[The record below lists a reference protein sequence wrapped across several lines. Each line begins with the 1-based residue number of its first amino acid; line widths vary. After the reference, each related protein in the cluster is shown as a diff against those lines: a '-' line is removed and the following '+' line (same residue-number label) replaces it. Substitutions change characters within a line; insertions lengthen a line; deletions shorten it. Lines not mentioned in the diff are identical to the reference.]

1 MLVLICFVAV
11 GALAIWNPFNMTMTG
26 LIPGSRVRLR
36 PAAAEDAARF
46 EEILSHPDIA
56 RWWADAEEPV
66 ATQVSYLL
74 DPDEG
79 TTTYA
84 IELDDVSGTVVGI
97 ELAFEE
103 ADPQYRH
110 AGIDIAVHPDWQGRG
125 LGTDAV
131 RTLARYLID
140 VRGHHRLT
148 IDPAADNARA
158 IRTYEKVGFKPV
170 GVMRR
175 YERGKDGTYHDGLMM
190 DLLAGEIR

>member
-1 MLVLICFVAV
+1 MLDRRRPGVDTE
-11 GALAIWNPFNMTMTG
+11 PMTG
-26 LIPGSRVRLR
+26 LITGSRVRLR
-36 PAAAEDAARF
+36 PAAAADAARF
-46 EEILSHPDIA
+46 EEILSHPDVA

-84 IELDDVSGTVVGI
+84 IEHEGVVVGI

-125 LGTDAV
+125 LGSDAI
-131 RTLARYLID
+131 RTLAEHLFTA
-140 VRGHHRLT
+140 RGHHRLV
-148 IDPAADNARA
+148 IDPAADNKSA
-158 IRTYEKVGFKPV
+158 IQLYQSLGFQPV
-170 GVMRR
+170 GTMRS
-175 YERGKDGTYHDGLMM
+175 YERGPDGSWHDGLLM
-190 DLLAGEIR
+190 DLLAEDLVPALTGL

>member
-1 MLVLICFVAV
+1 
-11 GALAIWNPFNMTMTG
+11 MTG
-26 LIPGSRVRLR
+26 LITGSRVRLR

-46 EEILSHPDIA
+46 EEILSHPDVA

-74 DPDEG
+74 DPDDG

-84 IELDDVSGTVVGI
+84 IEHEGVVVGI

-125 LGTDAV
+125 LGSDAI
-131 RTLARYLID
+131 RTLAEYLFS
-140 VRGHHRLT
+140 VRGHHRVV
-148 IDPAADNARA
+148 IDPAADNKSA
-158 IRTYEKVGFKPV
+158 IQLYQSLGFQPV
-170 GVMRR
+170 GTMRS
-175 YERGKDGTYHDGLMM
+175 YERGPDGNWHDGLLM
-190 DLLAGEIR
+190 DLLVEDLVPALAGS

>member
-1 MLVLICFVAV
+1 
-11 GALAIWNPFNMTMTG
+11 MTG
-26 LIPGSRVRLR
+26 LITGSRVRLR
-36 PAAAEDAARF
+36 PAAAPDAARF

-66 ATQVSYLL
+66 AAQVSYLL

-84 IELDDVSGTVVGI
+84 IEYDGVVVGI

-125 LGTDAV
+125 LGSDAI
-131 RTLARYLID
+131 RTLAEHLFTE
-140 VRGHHRLT
+140 RGHHRLV
-148 IDPAADNARA
+148 IDPAADNKSA
-158 IRTYEKVGFKPV
+158 IQLYQSLGFQPV
-170 GVMRR
+170 GRMRA
-175 YERGKDGTYHDGLMM
+175 YERGPDGSWHDGLLM
-190 DLLAGEIR
+190 DLLADDLVPAAALSGS

>member
-1 MLVLICFVAV
+1 
-11 GALAIWNPFNMTMTG
+11 MTG
-26 LIPGSRVRLR
+26 LITGSRVRLR
-36 PAAAEDAARF
+36 PAAAADAARF
-46 EEILSHPDIA
+46 EEILSHPDVA

-84 IELDDVSGTVVGI
+84 IEHEGVVVGI

-125 LGTDAV
+125 LGSDAI
-131 RTLARYLID
+131 RTLAGHLFT
-140 VRGHHRLT
+140 VRGHHRVV
-148 IDPAADNARA
+148 IDPAADNKSA
-158 IRTYEKVGFKPV
+158 IQLYQSLGFRPV
-170 GVMRR
+170 GTMRS
-175 YERGKDGTYHDGLMM
+175 YERGPDGNWHDGLLM
-190 DLLAGEIR
+190 DLLAEDLVPALAGS